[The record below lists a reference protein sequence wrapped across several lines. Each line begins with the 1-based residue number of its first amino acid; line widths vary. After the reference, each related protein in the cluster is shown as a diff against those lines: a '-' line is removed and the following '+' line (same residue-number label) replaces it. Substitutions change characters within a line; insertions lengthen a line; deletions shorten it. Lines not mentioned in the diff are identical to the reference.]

1 MDVHPTKNGI
11 NRYWSIPISKRFPY
25 SPSDRVQELYPSWA
39 RPWARLGVAAEG
51 MEEPRSCD
59 IDGSR
64 HKICGFCLGYHV
76 VQHSDQ
82 FCPTA
87 IVMIETCHDMPNW
100 SSNSEDKPLVVQ
112 TWHIT
117 SKLSYLVIHP
127 RHKGRTPSDTHSH
140 FTQDSKAAFQ
150 AYRRAVESGSPEKQQ
165 KNSECWTSMVK
176 QTKNHHWATI
186 LGTKS
191 LLKIVENSRGTC
203 SKNKGP

>member
-1 MDVHPTKNGI
+1 MTIPFH
-11 NRYWSIPISKRFPY
+11 SIHQEISNRFPY

-64 HKICGFCLGYHV
+64 QKICGFCLGYHV

-87 IVMIETCHDMPNW
+87 IVMIEYDWDMPNW

-127 RHKGRTPSDTHSH
+127 TKVVHHRIPTATSPRIPRQRFRHT
-140 FTQDSKAAFQ
+140 
-150 AYRRAVESGSPEKQQ
+150 AVPWSLEAQ
-165 KNSECWTSMVK
+165 KNSRKTAVELPWLNKLKTIIEPLCHYIRHQKPPQNCWKFEGYMLQK
-176 QTKNHHWATI
+176 
-186 LGTKS
+186 
-191 LLKIVENSRGTC
+191 
-203 SKNKGP
+203 